1 MKQRCLAM
9 QKCSFPLRFC
19 AFWSKSLSY
28 WSHLSPSVTLSVT
41 PFRPVSQQ
49 VIPRRDRLTDKNT
62 KKTLCSILYA
72 VPPEKPPCLPS
83 DTIQS
88 SPAQRRAVRGMFL
101 SKCYGSI
108 AIAWA
113 GRAFCPADSTLTRM
127 TDLGLTRMTDLG
139 LTVIGTRSS
148 PDWRGR
154 RKTVRG
160 LNCTALCQHA
170 ATLQRHHPHG
180 GLLI

>member
-1 MKQRCLAM
+1 M
-9 QKCSFPLRFC
+9 QKCCFPLRFC

-41 PFRPVSQQ
+41 PFRPVRQQ

-72 VPPEKPPCLPS
+72 VPPKKHPCLPS
-83 DTIQS
+83 GTTQS

-113 GRAFCPADSTLTRM
+113 GRAFCPADST
-127 TDLGLTRMTDLG
+127 LTRMTDLG

-170 ATLQRHHPHG
+170 ATLQRHHPHS
-180 GLLI
+180 GLLIGSLHIIHKAVSYLQ